1 MEDNIYNFCRDGKC
15 SQCGNCCSNLLPMS
29 RKEVDAIHRYIRKN
43 HIKECRHLLPTV
55 NRPYDMTCPFL
66 DTDKSCEKCRIYPV
80 RPEICKQFIC
90 DNEQRAKHN
99 RALLGQTRLKVLG
112 SGSSGNCYI
121 LENEN
126 EALIIEAGLPFM
138 EVKKALNFNV
148 MKIVGMISS
157 HEHGDHYK
165 YFEQYKNA
173 GINSACFGTGI
184 PEYDADKMK
193 YYLVSM
199 GKFRIKIF
207 PLVHDVPCYGF
218 YITHP
223 EMGSLVYA
231 SDTEYIKYRFKN
243 VNHFMVESNY
253 DMQFVDR
260 DEPNYEHRLRGH
272 MSLDTALKFIST
284 NDNPALRNVVLIHLS
299 DKSADSA
306 LFKQKTEE
314 TVKYGANVYI
324 AEKGLE
330 VDMNLCPF

>member
-1 MEDNIYNFCRDGKC
+1 MK
-15 SQCGNCCSNLLPMS
+15 
-29 RKEVDAIHRYIRKN
+29 
-43 HIKECRHLLPTV
+43 
-55 NRPYDMTCPFL
+55 
-66 DTDKSCEKCRIYPV
+66 
-80 RPEICKQFIC
+80 
-90 DNEQRAKHN
+90 
-99 RALLGQTRLKVLG
+99 LKILG

-121 LENEN
+121 LENDN

-138 EVKKALNFNV
+138 EVKKALNFNI
-148 MKIVGMISS
+148 MKIKAVLITHLHS
-157 HEHGDHYK
+157 DHHFYW
-165 YFEQYKNA
+165 FQYVRA
-173 GINSACFGTGI
+173 GIPVFEPFKLEGASLRFDNSQFIIQAFENRDRSGRWLHNNSDGSEC
-184 PEYDADKMK
+184 
-193 YYLVSM
+193 S
-199 GKFRIKIF
+199 
-207 PLVHDVPCYGF
+207 CYGF

-231 SDTEYIKYRFKN
+231 SDTEYIKYRFKGL
-243 VNHFMVESNY
+243 NHILCEANY

-299 DKSADSA
+299 DKSGDPA